1 MNKVIMTQT
10 VGATSAH
17 GPTPK
22 APPVKE
28 RMATPHV
35 RLPEW
40 IKIRPKTGED
50 FTRVRATL
58 RRHGLHSVCQEAA
71 CPNIRECYGE
81 GTATFM
87 ILGETCTR
95 NCRFCDVLKGHPEGL
110 DTDEPRRL
118 AETVAELHLKQVV
131 ITAVTRDDLPDG
143 GASIFVGVM
152 EELRKRD
159 KEVKVEFLI
168 SDLAGNKEALQS
180 IIDSGVDVLGHNVE
194 TVKRLHKR
202 VRGAAKLDRSL
213 DVLRYIAN
221 SERRPVVKTGLMVGL
236 GETIDEVV
244 ELMHQCYAAGVDIVT
259 IGQYLRPSLTHL
271 PVERFYFPQ
280 EFDELARIGKEIGFG
295 HVEAGPLV
303 RSSYKAFNQ
312 SKELLEKR

>member
-1 MNKVIMTQT
+1 MNKVIMTQSI
-10 VGATSAH
+10 GDNSAH
-17 GPTPK
+17 GATPK

-40 IKIRPKTGED
+40 IKIRPKTGEGYN
-50 FTRVRATL
+50 RVRATL
-58 RRHGLHSVCQEAA
+58 KQHGLHSVCQEAA

-118 AETVAELHLKQVV
+118 AVTVAELHLKQVV

-159 KEVKVEFLI
+159 KDVKVEFLI
-168 SDLAGNKEALQS
+168 SDLGGNKEALQS

-194 TVKRLHKR
+194 TVQRLHKR

-213 DVLRYIAN
+213 DVLRRISN

-236 GETIDEVV
+236 GETVDEVV

-259 IGQYLRPSLTHL
+259 IGQYLRPSLAHL
-271 PVERFYFPQ
+271 PVERFYFPE
-280 EFDELARIGKEIGFG
+280 EFDELARIGREIGFG
-295 HVEAGPLV
+295 HVESGPLV
-303 RSSYKAFNQ
+303 RSSYRAFDQ
-312 SKELLEKR
+312 SKELLEQK